1 MEANNLVLIDEFCLY
16 CDVDFSFIKSLGDL
30 GLIEI
35 LVLENR
41 QYITIQHLKDVEKA
55 SRIHYELDINV
66 EGIDVVFNLL
76 DQINDLKKELSVT
89 KAKLYQYELENQNGE
104 TSH

>member
-1 MEANNLVLIDEFCLY
+1 MEANSLVLIDEFCLH
-16 CDVDFSFIKSLGDL
+16 CDVDFSFINSLSDL

-76 DQINDLKKELSVT
+76 DQINDLKKELSAA

-104 TSH
+104 TSY